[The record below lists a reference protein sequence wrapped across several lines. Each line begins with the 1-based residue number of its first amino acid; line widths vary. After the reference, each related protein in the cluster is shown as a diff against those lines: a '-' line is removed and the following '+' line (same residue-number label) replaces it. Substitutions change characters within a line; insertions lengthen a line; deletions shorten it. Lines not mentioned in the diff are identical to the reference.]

1 MLNKSYGGFIIWLIG
16 FSVGITGLAFLP
28 IEDSQL
34 LARVLNVACVA
45 GLEILTL
52 MMYKTEKIFWI
63 NGVSYEEALEA
74 GSDRR
79 RAFALK
85 FVKRFG
91 ILTLGI
97 LLFSLLAQLLGLDVW
112 IDILVLLAGMIVC
125 AFSTT
130 KLKP

>member
-1 MLNKSYGGFIIWLIG
+1 MLNKSYKGFVIWLIA
-16 FSVGITGLAFLP
+16 FSVGIPCLAFLP
-28 IEDSQL
+28 IEDGHFL
-34 LARVLNVACVA
+34 TRVLDVACAA
-45 GLEILTL
+45 GLEVLML

-97 LLFSLLAQLLGLDVW
+97 LLFSLLAQLLRLNVW
-112 IDILVLLAGMIVC
+112 IDILVMVAGIIAC